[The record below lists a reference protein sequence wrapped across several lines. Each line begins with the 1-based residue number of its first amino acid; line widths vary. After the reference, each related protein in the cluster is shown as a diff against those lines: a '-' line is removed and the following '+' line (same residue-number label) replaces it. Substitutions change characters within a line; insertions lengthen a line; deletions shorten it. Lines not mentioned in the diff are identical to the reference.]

1 MTQVV
6 IRGFLGRK
14 LRSFLTALAIILGV
28 AMIVGSSV
36 LTAQI
41 NGAFK
46 GIFLEARKGTD
57 VVVTKDATFQNDQGQ
72 TTVPF
77 DESVVAKVQGVSG
90 VQQAVGV
97 VQTNTAVPIILEN

>member
-14 LRSFLTALAIILGV
+14 LRSFLTALAIMLGV
-28 AMIVGSSV
+28 AMIVGSFV

-41 NGAFK
+41 KGAFD

-57 VVVTKDATFQNDQGQ
+57 VVVTQEGD
-72 TTVPF
+72 
-77 DESVVAKVQGVSG
+77 
-90 VQQAVGV
+90 VQQRSGPDDRSVRSVGRRPGEGRRRRPAGGRLR
-97 VQTNTAVPIILEN
+97 QLDRGRPDRF